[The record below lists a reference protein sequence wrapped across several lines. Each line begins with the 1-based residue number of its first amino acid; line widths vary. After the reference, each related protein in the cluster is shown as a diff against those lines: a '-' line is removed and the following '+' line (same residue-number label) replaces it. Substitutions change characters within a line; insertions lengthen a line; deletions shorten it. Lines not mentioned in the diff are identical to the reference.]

1 MPAAQK
7 RLEIMKNVSALQ
19 QAMLK
24 SLPAS
29 ATRTKFE
36 QEMLA
41 RGLPD
46 PSKMSYETAQT
57 VIRQLRESYTEA
69 VATLN
74 KSAPACAA
82 APESFFRLVRGRSKI
97 SGDLYG

>member
-1 MPAAQK
+1 
-7 RLEIMKNVSALQ
+7 MKNVSALQ

-46 PSKMSYETAQT
+46 PAKMSLPTAQT
-57 VIRQLRESYTEA
+57 VIKQLQESYMSALAASRKEVGGGRPTLA
-69 VATLN
+69 PKPAAGGWGKAT
-74 KSAPACAA
+74 
-82 APESFFRLVRGRSKI
+82 VI
-97 SGDLYG
+97 Q

>member
-1 MPAAQK
+1 
-7 RLEIMKNVSALQ
+7 MKNVSALQ

-46 PSKMSYETAQT
+46 PSKMSLSTAQT
-57 VIRQLRESYTEA
+57 VIGQLRRSYAGGSIVE
-69 VATLN
+69 
-74 KSAPACAA
+74 
-82 APESFFRLVRGRSKI
+82 
-97 SGDLYG
+97 